1 MTNKM
6 ATVSKADYLKK
17 YLSGD
22 SSEPEKKRRRKKKA
36 KIQNTLIV
44 DDDVNWKDLVAK
56 GAEGGEQIEEEKP
69 IIIDFKDL
77 NTDDP
82 AHESDLWKP
91 LETNLAK
98 KRRHYSQ
105 DDISPE
111 SYSVKSPVRKGRQR
125 HDSDDDLSPV
135 RKGRQR
141 HDSDD
146 DLSPVRKGRQ
156 RHDSDD
162 DLSPVRKGRQ
172 RHDSDDDLSPVRKGR
187 QRHDSDDDLSPMR
200 KERQRHDSDDDLSPV
215 RKGRQRHDSDDDLS
229 PVRKGRQR
237 HDSDD
242 DLSPVRKGR
251 QRHDSDDLSP
261 MRKGRQRHDSD
272 DELSPVRK
280 GRHESSAAQRHSKRT
295 SGHSLEGQDVHR
307 RRHKHD
313 NHEDTHSTRR
323 RRHDSDQDD
332 SRLGDHTKTHSET
345 QVRSNTVLKPAQVRV
360 EDGSEK
366 DPESREAVMSFGG
379 KSGLLSASELHRETE
394 RLKKDQTV
402 MLKSMDPSKSGR
414 HAATVYRDKAGKR
427 INAEEEKAKQKEKDK
442 IKAVEDEKFFEWGRG

>member
-22 SSEPEKKRRRKKKA
+22 SSEPEKKRRRKKRA

-44 DDDVNWKDLVAK
+44 DDDVNWKDLVSK

-98 KRRHYSQ
+98 KRRHHSQ

-111 SYSVKSPVRKGRQR
+111 SYSVKSPVRKGRPRHDSDDDLSPVRRGRQR
-125 HDSDDDLSPV
+125 HDSDDLSPVRKGRQRHDSDNDLSPVRKGRQRHDSDDDLSPVRKGRQRHDSDDDLSPVRRGQQRHDSDDLSPV

-187 QRHDSDDDLSPMR
+187 
-200 KERQRHDSDDDLSPV
+200 
-215 RKGRQRHDSDDDLS
+215 
-229 PVRKGRQR
+229 
-237 HDSDD
+237 
-242 DLSPVRKGR
+242 
-251 QRHDSDDLSP
+251 
-261 MRKGRQRHDSD
+261 
-272 DELSPVRK
+272 
-280 GRHESSAAQRHSKRT
+280 HESSAAQRHAKRT
-295 SGHSLEGQDVHR
+295 SGHSLEGQDVYR

-323 RRHDSDQDD
+323 RRHDSDLVD
-332 SRLGDHTKTHSET
+332 SSSGDHTKTHSET

-379 KSGLLSASELHRETE
+379 KSGLLSASELRRETE

-427 INAEEEKAKQKEKDK
+427 INAEEEKAKQQEKDK